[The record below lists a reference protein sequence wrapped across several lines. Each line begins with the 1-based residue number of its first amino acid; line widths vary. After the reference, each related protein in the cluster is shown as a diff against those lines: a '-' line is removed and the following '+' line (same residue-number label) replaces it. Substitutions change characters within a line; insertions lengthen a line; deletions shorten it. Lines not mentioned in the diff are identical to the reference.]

1 LLLKYNTVSKSVTSD
16 SKNQGIFATLLYT
29 IIFMVNFFTTPRNL
43 EASFVMDERKWKPHF
58 KLQGYV
64 TTALTR

>member
-1 LLLKYNTVSKSVTSD
+1 VTVKIKVFLLRYCTQSYFT
-16 SKNQGIFATLLYT
+16 
-29 IIFMVNFFTTPRNL
+29 VNFFTTPRNL